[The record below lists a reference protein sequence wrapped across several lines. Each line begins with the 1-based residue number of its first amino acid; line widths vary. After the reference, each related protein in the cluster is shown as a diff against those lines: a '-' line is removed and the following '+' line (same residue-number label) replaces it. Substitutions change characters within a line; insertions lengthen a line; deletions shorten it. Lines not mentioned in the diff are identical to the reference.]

1 MSFRCTAWEGVG
13 AGFEYVQLGRLL
25 AILLLQV
32 VEPPLLLPVAELQN
46 LLGLSRD
53 EITGWSGVS
62 KTTSSV

>member
-13 AGFEYVQLGRLL
+13 AGSEYVQLRPLL

-53 EITGWSGVS
+53 EITGWSGAS